1 MFYVANSESFISH
14 KNAINKRRILCD
26 AVEGD
31 AKDKPLLLLL
41 FLLVVGGYCC
51 RGVRFLFVLL
61 FHSLR
66 TSSIVYL

>member
-26 AVEGD
+26 AVED
-31 AKDKPLLLLL
+31 AKDKPLLLLC
-41 FLLVVGGYCC
+41 VGGT
-51 RGVRFLFVLL
+51 GFVLL
-61 FHSLR
+61 RVLLSLLSVFYPLR

>member
-26 AVEGD
+26 AVED

-41 FLLVVGGYCC
+41 LLLCVGFRLLLLVFY
-51 RGVRFLFVLL
+51 
-61 FHSLR
+61 SLR
-66 TSSIVYL
+66 TFSIVYL